1 MKNKRYSIAFCFS
14 YLCYFATCQE
24 NLVLNGSFE
33 KLKSC
38 PTTSSQIQLAKHW
51 KSSSIKG
58 TPDLYNS
65 CATNDAV
72 SVPTQYGQNFQKPKT
87 GESYSGIFTYFFG
100 IIPENGTEFILGELK
115 TTLKLNIKYYIEFF
129 ISPRISSDPLRVP
142 CYMEG
147 LGLALSLNDSIYNL
161 LKTEFVPLT
170 PSIINKGTIL
180 NDTVNWIKTSGC
192 IIGNEEKYIYIGNF
206 KSNKNTLVDPLCHTS
221 YPNSAYYYIDDIGV
235 YEFNPLP
242 DTIYLCN
249 GESKQIGSK
258 FLDGTYLWN
267 SGERDSVITIDG
279 TGKYIVNVQMENC
292 ILSDTVI
299 VLDPEAILAD
309 QDKTFMLCNDEKIKL
324 EVPINGIFQWSTG
337 EQSKTIYVS
346 KSGEYTFEVIN
357 ECGIFS
363 KTFTI
368 AIQECDCH
376 LYTPNIFSP
385 NGDNLNDKFEL
396 ISNCNLPIKILSF
409 EIYNRWGELMYR
421 VHDFD
426 PNMIHWDG
434 KVKGNEVPPGVYVWN
449 VVYEYHIDSNV
460 LQKNQSGDVTLFR

>member
-1 MKNKRYSIAFCFS
+1 MTIKIYFTVLSFLYFSSIAVG
-14 YLCYFATCQE
+14 QE

-33 KLKSC
+33 KIDSC
-38 PTTSSQIQLAKHW
+38 PLNGSEIYLANPWTTATIE
-51 KSSSIKG
+51 G
-58 TPDLYNS
+58 TPDLYHTCGKS
-65 CATNDAV
+65 IGT
-72 SVPTQYGQNFQKPKT
+72 SVPKHTRYSYQWPKT
-87 GESYSGIFTYFFG
+87 GDAYSGLNVYYSG
-100 IIPENGTEFILGELK
+100 NNPNNEMLKGSLK
-115 TTLKLNIKYYIEFF
+115 TILKSKIYYIEFY
-129 ISPRISSDPLRVP
+129 ISPKVEDDPEDIP
-142 CYMEG
+142 CYVEG
-147 LGLALSLNDSIYNL
+147 IGLSLSKIDSIFHPFTGEPIPIQPTIYNNG
-161 LKTEFVPLT
+161 
-170 PSIINKGTIL
+170 IIIK
-180 NDTVNWIKTSGC
+180 DSANWTRVSGC
-192 IIGNEEKYIYIGNF
+192 TKGNGEKNIYIGNF

-242 DTIYLCN
+242 DTIYLCK

-309 QDKTFMLCNDEKIKL
+309 QDNTFMLCKDEKIKL

>member
-1 MKNKRYSIAFCFS
+1 M
-14 YLCYFATCQE
+14 
-24 NLVLNGSFE
+24 
-33 KLKSC
+33 
-38 PTTSSQIQLAKHW
+38 
-51 KSSSIKG
+51 
-58 TPDLYNS
+58 
-65 CATNDAV
+65 
-72 SVPTQYGQNFQKPKT
+72 
-87 GESYSGIFTYFFG
+87 
-100 IIPENGTEFILGELK
+100 
-115 TTLKLNIKYYIEFF
+115 
-129 ISPRISSDPLRVP
+129 SPRISSDPVRVP

-147 LGLALSLNDSIYNL
+147 LGIVLAQKDSIYYVEKN
-161 LKTEFVPLT
+161 EFVPLIPT
-170 PSIINKGTIL
+170 IKSNGLIIR
-180 NDTVNWIKTSGC
+180 DTVNWLKISGC
-192 IIGNEEKYIYIGNF
+192 AIGNEEKYIYIGNF
-206 KSNKNTLVDPLCHTS
+206 KSNSNTLVDPQCHTS
-221 YPNSAYYYIDDIGV
+221 FPNSAYYYIDDVGV

-242 DTIYLCN
+242 DTIYLCK

-299 VLDPEAILAD
+299 VLDPEAILAN
-309 QDKTFMLCNDEKIKL
+309 QDNTFILCKDEIIKL

-346 KSGEYTFEVIN
+346 KSGEYTCEVIN

-376 LYTPNIFSP
+376 FYTPNIFSP
-385 NGDNLNDKFEL
+385 NGDNLNDRFEL

-409 EIYNRWGELMYR
+409 EIYNRWGELLYR
-421 VHDFD
+421 VHDVD
-426 PNMIHWDG
+426 PSLIHWDG
-434 KVKGNEVPPGVYVWN
+434 KVKSNEVPTGVYVWN